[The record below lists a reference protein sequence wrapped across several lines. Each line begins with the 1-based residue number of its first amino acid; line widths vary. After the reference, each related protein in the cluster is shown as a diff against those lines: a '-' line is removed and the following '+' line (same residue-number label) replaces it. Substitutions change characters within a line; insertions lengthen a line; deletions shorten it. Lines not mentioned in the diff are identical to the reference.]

1 MANAGRAGIV
11 GDHGPSESTH
21 TATDETLAWLA
32 GEYLR
37 AFGPAPCGLPAVGRV
52 LAGRASAALS
62 TVETVALDGGLPAA
76 WRRP

>member
-21 TATDETLAWLA
+21 TATDEALAWLA

-37 AFGPAPCGLPAVGRV
+37 AFGPAP
-52 LAGRASAALS
+52 
-62 TVETVALDGGLPAA
+62 
-76 WRRP
+76 